1 MFTIFRGYYKR
12 AVEAVKN
19 LIPEEMFVSDDPGKG
34 KATIEVDIPR
44 AGFLDFSG
52 QRTYDDLTDA
62 WKKDDVVT
70 EDYIQGRMNAGV
82 FCELMY
88 KTGVMTGQIIP
99 TSIKDEGDFFSHLK
113 GENQVSLSFAYFSD
127 SGKPC
132 GFSLISSKS
141 DPDYW
146 IISIIRDATT
156 DAEHREVS
164 IWVNLG
170 KDKIP
175 EDFLVKNSE
184 LDSSLQLQKD
194 LNEDIYSLLLQELQS
209 QKLADLLQAIIRSN
223 NTLDLQM
230 LNLLQKQVRGPS
242 EFASNE
248 KATISPFWKTKLK
261 ELGAT
266 LGSAGIG
273 ALIGAG
279 IGALLG
285 TLVFPGIGTKL
296 GALIGAALGG
306 CAGGTVGLSGVGL
319 YELWKNNPKT
329 SAAITILGNAGLG
342 AAAGAII
349 GTFIFPVIGTG
360 AGALI
365 GAGIGASLGFA
376 INGIGNFIRKNFKIG
391 TGLTTLGSAGIGAG
405 IGALLGTLVFPVLG
419 TKIGA
424 VVGALIGAAI
434 PLIGAGIKLAY
445 EKYKDFSSRLQRR
458 SSSGSGEEKEDLGTM
473 GRHSPN
479 VMVSG
484 LKVTKV
490 VEPQQSLDSG
500 LEVVKQGSKKES
512 VSNTTLEGD
521 RRDYISP

>member
-12 AVEAVKN
+12 AVEAVQN
-19 LIPEEMFVSDDPGKG
+19 IIPQEMFAAEDPDKG
-34 KATIEVDIPR
+34 KVTIEVDIPR

-52 QRTYDDLTDA
+52 QRTYKDLAEA

-88 KTGVMTGQIIP
+88 KTGVMTGQIVP
-99 TSIKDEGDFFSHLK
+99 TSIKEKGDFFSHLK
-113 GENQVSLSFAYFSD
+113 GENQVSVSFAYFSD

-164 IWVNLG
+164 IWINVG

-175 EDFLVKNSE
+175 EDFLVRNSE

-194 LNEDIYSLLLQELQS
+194 LNEDVNALLLQELQC
-209 QKLADLLQAIIRSN
+209 QKLADLLRNIIRSN
-223 NTLDLQM
+223 NALDLQI
-230 LNLLQKQVRGPS
+230 LDLLQKQVRSPS
-242 EFASNE
+242 ELVNNE
-248 KATISPFWKTKLK
+248 KAAITPFWKTKLK
-261 ELGAT
+261 ELSAT
-266 LGSAGIG
+266 LGSIGIG
-273 ALIGAG
+273 AIIGAG

-285 TLVFPGIGTKL
+285 TLVFPVIGTKL
-296 GALIGAALGG
+296 GVLIGAALGG
-306 CAGGTVGLSGVGL
+306 CAGGAVGLSGVGL

-329 SAAITILGNAGLG
+329 SAAVTILGNAGLG

-349 GTFIFPVIGTG
+349 GTFIFPGIGTG
-360 AGALI
+360 VGTLI
-365 GAGIGASLGFA
+365 GAGVGVSLGFA
-376 INGIGNFIRKNFKIG
+376 VTGIGNLIRQNFKTG

-405 IGALLGTLVFPVLG
+405 LGALLGTLVFPVLG

-424 VVGALIGAAI
+424 VVGALIGASI
-434 PLIGAGIKLAY
+434 PLIGAGVKLAY
-445 EKYKDFSSRLQRR
+445 EKYKDFSSRRQSR
-458 SSSGSGEEKEDLGTM
+458 SSSGSGDEKEDLGTM

-479 VMVSG
+479 IMVKG
-484 LKVTKV
+484 LNITQIGEVPSNIAQLNSEKEKVGRKGNESSADPV
-490 VEPQQSLDSG
+490 IEDD
-500 LEVVKQGSKKES
+500 KKF
-512 VSNTTLEGD
+512 NM
-521 RRDYISP
+521 